1 MLDREISPVWHDRF
15 ARLIVRNLPNLPEVL
30 ALDIHCGTGRGTGE
44 LLHRLG
50 AGAKILA
57 IDPDEG
63 ALELAKTR
71 IRAEW
76 KNRVYFKS
84 GHFDDVTAMADD
96 SYNLVVAN
104 LVLGE
109 SVDLEPALGEMIRV
123 GKIGGRILATV
134 PLHGTWEEV
143 EDIFAEIL
151 RDAGMTA
158 ALRRLEA
165 LRAIR
170 PTGPQLGK
178 MLRNLG
184 AVEDDYVI
192 EHERF
197 QLLFPSG
204 REFLFAPV
212 IEHGPLQMWKA
223 VIGKDGAP
231 QELFWRLK
239 EAIDTYYAGHVLA
252 VTVHAGLIH
261 VEVAKGTARPG
272 PRLAARF
279 WRHYPE
285 LDKLWGGL
293 AVGYARVSDPILPF
307 SDADVSDFDLDIDID
322 ESDPRRRT
330 GAMRALRQTGRQA
343 AVETPSPE
351 DFGLRFRPRDPT
363 EASEIRALDAE
374 TSGLRARVPGS
385 EASGLRALSQLR
397 DTEISAVRPASSFR
411 RIPVAAD
418 EDDFS
423 ELNSFDTRSHKAV
436 PAARSP
442 APAAEPDEDL
452 SRLAETEDD
461 FSNLNDS
468 PLLPRRPISSSWRRS
483 SESSSS
489 RPVPTDL
496 RGDSESSAHRALAEL
511 SLRPGDSA
519 TAGRR
524 PSGPIPVARRAEA
537 SASQARRPTSGPSA
551 EASGRRPLGNT
562 ESSVSSRL
570 PDAAE
575 SGRRPLGNTE
585 SSVSSRLPDA
595 SGSGKR
601 PLGPTETSVSSR
613 LPDASGSGKRA
624 LGPTE
629 TSVSSRLP
637 DASSSGKR
645 PLGTTET
652 SGLLAGASGSGKR
665 PLGPTETSVAS
676 RLPDASGSGK
686 RPLGTTETSGLL
698 AGASGS
704 GKRPLGTTET
714 SGANLLA
721 DAAASGK
728 RLLSDSASGKR
739 PLPDLRKPEA
749 EAADSETSGSRPAA
763 RPTAPP
769 EASRPALPSLRLP
782 DPKPTSASSSGSM
795 FRPPTFKSPGEESLP
810 PVKHAFRPPGPES
823 VDEEEPEEIDELE
836 PVDEFEPDDE
846 PVFAAPR
853 PPPPKAPPPRPPSLS
868 PDKKK

>member
-76 KNRVYFKS
+76 KNRVYFKP

-239 EAIDTYYAGHVLA
+239 EAIDTYYSGHVLA

-307 SDADVSDFDLDIDID
+307 SESDVSDFDLDIDVD

-330 GAMRALRQTGRQA
+330 GAMRALRQTGRQP

-351 DFGLRFRPRDPT
+351 DFGLRFR
-363 EASEIRALDAE
+363 ESSEVRSLDAE
-374 TSGLRARVPGS
+374 SSGLRARIPGS

-397 DTEISAVRPASSFR
+397 DSEISTVRPASTFR
-411 RIPVAAD
+411 PAPVPVD

-423 ELNSFDTRSHKAV
+423 ELNNPDTRSHRTVRAG
-436 PAARSP
+436 R
-442 APAAEPDEDL
+442 AAEPAPTSEHDEDI
-452 SRLAETEDD
+452 SRLAESEDD
-461 FSNLNDS
+461 FSALNDI
-468 PLLPRRPISSSWRRS
+468 PLLPRRQHSGGLRRS
-483 SESSSS
+483 PSESSAA
-489 RPVPTDL
+489 RPVPAEL
-496 RGDSESSAHRALAEL
+496 RGDGESSAHRALAEL
-511 SLRPGDSA
+511 ALRPGDSA

-524 PSGPIPVARRAEA
+524 PSGPIPQARRLEPSSGQARRPLSSPTPEARRAETDA
-537 SASQARRPTSGPSA
+537 A
-551 EASGRRPLGNT
+551 ASGRRPLADA
-562 ESSVSSRL
+562 ESSGRRPADAETSDRR
-570 PDAAE
+570 PAADAAVSGKRPFADAE
-575 SGRRPLGNTE
+575 TSGATDRRAIADAAASGRRPLA
-585 SSVSSRLPDA
+585 DA
-595 SGSGKR
+595 
-601 PLGPTETSVSSR
+601 
-613 LPDASGSGKRA
+613 
-624 LGPTE
+624 
-629 TSVSSRLP
+629 
-637 DASSSGKR
+637 
-645 PLGTTET
+645 
-652 SGLLAGASGSGKR
+652 
-665 PLGPTETSVAS
+665 
-676 RLPDASGSGK
+676 
-686 RPLGTTETSGLL
+686 
-698 AGASGS
+698 
-704 GKRPLGTTET
+704 ET
-714 SGANLLA
+714 SGATDRRAIA

-728 RLLSDSASGKR
+728 RPLADAETSGARSLPGAAASGSRALSDSASGKR
-739 PLPDLRKPEA
+739 PLPELRKPSGPLESA
-749 EAADSETSGSRPAA
+749 ERTPSAPSAAAAPELRRSPSDPAAEPSSPRPAA
-763 RPTAPP
+763 RPAAPP
-769 EASRPALPSLRLP
+769 EAPKPSLPSFRLP
-782 DPKPTSASSSGSM
+782 EPKASASTSGST
-795 FRPPTFKSPGEESLP
+795 FRPPSFKPPGEDSLP
-810 PVKHAFRPPGPES
+810 PVKNAFRPPPSPEPD
-823 VDEEEPEEIDELE
+823 DEEEPEEIDELE
-836 PVDEFEPDDE
+836 PVDELEPDDE
-846 PVFAAPR
+846 PAPVVTAPR

>member
-71 IRAEW
+71 IRPEW
-76 KNRVYFKS
+76 KNRVYFKP

-123 GKIGGRILATV
+123 CKIGGRILATV

-307 SDADVSDFDLDIDID
+307 SESDVSDFDLDIDLD

-343 AVETPSPE
+343 VVETPSPE
-351 DFGLRFRPRDPT
+351 DFGLRFR
-363 EASEIRALDAE
+363 ESSEVRPLDAE
-374 TSGLRARVPGS
+374 SSGLRARVPGS

-397 DTEISAVRPASSFR
+397 DSEISSVRPASTFR
-411 RIPVAAD
+411 PTPVPVD

-423 ELNSFDTRSHKAV
+423 DLNNPDTRSHKVV
-436 PAARSP
+436 PPAQSP
-442 APAAEPDEDL
+442 APTSEPEEDL

-461 FSNLNDS
+461 FSELNDI
-468 PLLPRRPISSSWRRS
+468 PLLPRRQSSGSLRRS
-483 SESSSS
+483 PSESSAS
-489 RPVPTDL
+489 RPVPAEL
-496 RGDSESSAHRALAEL
+496 KGDGESSAHRALAEL
-511 SLRPGDSA
+511 ALRPGDSA

-524 PSGPIPVARRAEA
+524 PSGPIPQLRRTEP
-537 SASQARRPTSGPSA
+537 SAGQAARRPISGPNA
-551 EASGRRPLGNT
+551 EP
-562 ESSVSSRL
+562 
-570 PDAAE
+570 
-575 SGRRPLGNTE
+575 
-585 SSVSSRLPDA
+585 
-595 SGSGKR
+595 
-601 PLGPTETSVSSR
+601 
-613 LPDASGSGKRA
+613 
-624 LGPTE
+624 
-629 TSVSSRLP
+629 
-637 DASSSGKR
+637 
-645 PLGTTET
+645 
-652 SGLLAGASGSGKR
+652 
-665 PLGPTETSVAS
+665 
-676 RLPDASGSGK
+676 
-686 RPLGTTETSGLL
+686 
-698 AGASGS
+698 
-704 GKRPLGTTET
+704 
-714 SGANLLA
+714 

-728 RLLSDSASGKR
+728 RPIADAESSDRRPVADAATSGRRPIADAEASGKRPLDAETSDRRPAVDAAASGKRPVADAEASGAQPVPDAAASGRRALSDSASGKR
-739 PLPDLRKPEA
+739 PLPDLRKPT
-749 EAADSETSGSRPAA
+749 DPAA
-763 RPTAPP
+763 RPSSGPTAAADPSPTAAAAPEIRRPPRVPAPP
-769 EASRPALPSLRLP
+769 RPSPAGRARPPSRSLRRSRPSPRCRRSACPSRRPRPAPAPAAACSGRRPSSRPAR
-782 DPKPTSASSSGSM
+782 TAC
-795 FRPPTFKSPGEESLP
+795 R
-810 PVKHAFRPPGPES
+810 R
-823 VDEEEPEEIDELE
+823 
-836 PVDEFEPDDE
+836 
-846 PVFAAPR
+846 
-853 PPPPKAPPPRPPSLS
+853 
-868 PDKKK
+868 

>member
-71 IRAEW
+71 IRPEW

-307 SDADVSDFDLDIDID
+307 SESDVSDFDLDIDVD

-330 GAMRALRQTGRQA
+330 GAMRALRQTGRQP

-351 DFGLRFRPRDPT
+351 DFGLRFR
-363 EASEIRALDAE
+363 ESSEVRQLDAE
-374 TSGLRARVPGS
+374 SSGLRARVPGS

-397 DTEISAVRPASSFR
+397 DSEVSSLRPASSFR
-411 RIPVAAD
+411 PAPVAVD

-423 ELNSFDTRSHKAV
+423 DLNNPDTRSHKTV
-436 PAARSP
+436 SAAKTAEP
-442 APAAEPDEDL
+442 APTSEHEEDL

-461 FSNLNDS
+461 FSELNDI
-468 PLLPRRPISSSWRRS
+468 PLLPRRQNSGGLRRS
-483 SESSSS
+483 PSESSSS
-489 RPVPTDL
+489 RPVPAEL
-496 RGDSESSAHRALAEL
+496 RGDGESSAHRALAEL
-511 SLRPGDSA
+511 ALRPGDSA

-524 PSGPIPVARRAEA
+524 PSGPIPQLRRSEP
-537 SASQARRPTSGPSA
+537 SASQIRQP
-551 EASGRRPLGNT
+551 
-562 ESSVSSRL
+562 
-570 PDAAE
+570 AA
-575 SGRRPLGNTE
+575 GL
-585 SSVSSRLPDA
+585 A
-595 SGSGKR
+595 GSGKR
-601 PLGPTETSVSSR
+601 PAAEAEPNA
-613 LPDASGSGKRA
+613 DA
-624 LGPTE
+624 
-629 TSVSSRLP
+629 
-637 DASSSGKR
+637 ASSSGRR
-645 PLGTTET
+645 PIADAET
-652 SGLLAGASGSGKR
+652 SGKRPFDAADSASSGKR
-665 PLGPTETSVAS
+665 PLGPTETSVAQ
-676 RLPDASGSGK
+676 
-686 RPLGTTETSGLL
+686 RP
-698 AGASGS
+698 
-704 GKRPLGTTET
+704 P
-714 SGANLLA
+714 

-728 RLLSDSASGKR
+728 RPLTETSVAQRPPDAAASGKRPLTETSVAQRLPDAAASGKRPITETSVAQRLPDAAASGKRPITETSVAQRLPDAAASGSRALSDSASGKR
-739 PLPDLRKPEA
+739 PLPDLRKP
-749 EAADSETSGSRPAA
+749 TSGPTAAAERSPSSPTAAAPPEPSAPRPAA
-763 RPTAPP
+763 KPAAPP
-769 EASRPALPSLRLP
+769 EAPKPSFSSFRLP
-782 DPKPTSASSSGSM
+782 EPKAPASASTSGTS
-795 FRPPTFKSPGEESLP
+795 FRPPSFKLPGGEDSLP
-810 PVKHAFRPPGPES
+810 PVKSTFRPPPSS
-823 VDEEEPEEIDELE
+823 VDEDEDEPEEIDELE
-836 PVDEFEPDDE
+836 PVDELEPDDE
-846 PVFAAPR
+846 PAPVVTAPR

>member
-63 ALELAKTR
+63 ALEMAKTR

-76 KNRVYFKS
+76 KNRVYFKP

-123 GKIGGRILATV
+123 CKIGGRILATV

-252 VTVHAGLIH
+252 VTVQAGLIH

-307 SDADVSDFDLDIDID
+307 SDADFSDFDLDIDLD

-330 GAMRALRQTGRQA
+330 GALRALRTGRQPI
-343 AVETPSPE
+343 VETPSPE
-351 DFGLRFRPRDPT
+351 DFGLRFRPREPGEPSDVRP
-363 EASEIRALDAE
+363 LDAE
-374 TSGLRARVPGS
+374 TSGLRARPPGS

-397 DTEISAVRPASSFR
+397 DSEVSSIRPAGSFR
-411 RIPVAAD
+411 PVPVAVD

-423 ELNSFDTRSHKAV
+423 ELNNPDTRSHKTV
-436 PAARSP
+436 PAAQKTREP
-442 APAAEPDEDL
+442 APTSEHDEDL

-461 FSNLNDS
+461 FSELNDI
-468 PLLPRRPISSSWRRS
+468 PLLPPRRQTSGSVRRS
-483 SESSSS
+483 SESSAT
-489 RPVPTDL
+489 RPIPADL
-496 RGDSESSAHRALAEL
+496 VRGDSESSARRALEEL
-511 SLRPGDSA
+511 ALRPGDSERSSEFVAPSRRSISSPA
-519 TAGRR
+519 TA
-524 PSGPIPVARRAEA
+524 
-537 SASQARRPTSGPSA
+537 ARRPTSAPTA
-551 EASGRRPLGNT
+551 EARR
-562 ESSVSSRL
+562 
-570 PDAAE
+570 AE
-575 SGRRPLGNTE
+575 P
-585 SSVSSRLPDA
+585 
-595 SGSGKR
+595 
-601 PLGPTETSVSSR
+601 
-613 LPDASGSGKRA
+613 
-624 LGPTE
+624 
-629 TSVSSRLP
+629 
-637 DASSSGKR
+637 
-645 PLGTTET
+645 
-652 SGLLAGASGSGKR
+652 
-665 PLGPTETSVAS
+665 
-676 RLPDASGSGK
+676 
-686 RPLGTTETSGLL
+686 
-698 AGASGS
+698 
-704 GKRPLGTTET
+704 
-714 SGANLLA
+714 

-728 RLLSDSASGKR
+728 RPIADAESSGRRSVDAESSGRRSVDAESSGRRSVDAESSGRRSAHEETSGARPLPDAAASGKR
-739 PLPDLRKPEA
+739 PIADAATSGKRPIPEIRRSGLSGPA
-749 EAADSETSGSRPAA
+749 EAAEPEPRPPAPAERTPSAPAAAAAPEIRRPASGARPAA
-763 RPTAPP
+763 ADTSAPRAAAAARPAAPP
-769 EASRPALPSLRLP
+769 EAPKPSLPSFRLP
-782 DPKPTSASSSGSM
+782 ERTTTGSTGTSGL
-795 FRPPTFKSPGEESLP
+795 FRPPSFKPPGEDSLP
-810 PVKHAFRPPGPES
+810 PVKNAFINQNKAPPAGES
-823 VDEEEPEEIDELE
+823 QVDDEEEPEEIDELE
-836 PVDEFEPDDE
+836 HVDELEPDDE
-846 PVFAAPR
+846 PAPVVTAPR
-853 PPPPKAPPPRPPSLS
+853 PPPPKGPPPRPPSLS

>member
-50 AGAKILA
+50 AGAKVLA

-63 ALELAKTR
+63 ALEMAKTR

-76 KNRVYFKS
+76 KNRVYFKP

-123 GKIGGRILATV
+123 CKIGGRILATV

-239 EAIDTYYAGHVLA
+239 EAIDAYYAGHVLA
-252 VTVHAGLIH
+252 VTVQAGLIH

-307 SDADVSDFDLDIDID
+307 SDADFSDFDLDIDLD

-330 GAMRALRQTGRQA
+330 GALRALRTGRQPV
-343 AVETPSPE
+343 VETPSPE
-351 DFGLRFRPRDPT
+351 DFGLRFRPRDPG
-363 EASEIRALDAE
+363 EASDIRPLDAE
-374 TSGLRARVPGS
+374 TSGLRARPPGS
-385 EASGLRALSQLR
+385 EASGLRTLSQLR
-397 DTEISAVRPASSFR
+397 DSEISSVRPAGSFR
-411 RIPVAAD
+411 PVPVAVD

-423 ELNSFDTRSHKAV
+423 ELNNPDTRSHRTV
-436 PAARSP
+436 SP
-442 APAAEPDEDL
+442 APRAPEPAPTSEHDEDL

-461 FSNLNDS
+461 FSELNDI
-468 PLLPRRPISSSWRRS
+468 PLLPPRRQTSGSVRRS
-483 SESSSS
+483 SESSAT
-489 RPVPTDL
+489 RPIPADL
-496 RGDSESSAHRALAEL
+496 VRGDSESSTRRALEEL
-511 SLRPGDSA
+511 ALRPGDSERSSEFVA
-519 TAGRR
+519 PSRRSISSPTTAARR
-524 PSGPIPVARRAEA
+524 PA
-537 SASQARRPTSGPSA
+537 SAPIAEARRPTSGPIA
-551 EASGRRPLGNT
+551 EARRP
-562 ESSVSSRL
+562 E
-570 PDAAE
+570 P
-575 SGRRPLGNTE
+575 
-585 SSVSSRLPDA
+585 
-595 SGSGKR
+595 
-601 PLGPTETSVSSR
+601 
-613 LPDASGSGKRA
+613 
-624 LGPTE
+624 
-629 TSVSSRLP
+629 
-637 DASSSGKR
+637 
-645 PLGTTET
+645 
-652 SGLLAGASGSGKR
+652 
-665 PLGPTETSVAS
+665 
-676 RLPDASGSGK
+676 
-686 RPLGTTETSGLL
+686 
-698 AGASGS
+698 
-704 GKRPLGTTET
+704 
-714 SGANLLA
+714 

-728 RLLSDSASGKR
+728 RPIADAESSGRRPVDAESSGRRPAAEETSVAR
-739 PLPDLRKPEA
+739 PLPDAAASGRRPIADAATSGRRPIPELRRPGLSGPT
-749 EAADSETSGSRPAA
+749 EAAEPEPRPPAPAERTPSAPAAAAAPEIRRPASGARPAA
-763 RPTAPP
+763 ADTSAPRAAAAARPAAPP
-769 EASRPALPSLRLP
+769 EAPRPSLPSFRLP
-782 DPKPTSASSSGSM
+782 ERTAASTGTSGL
-795 FRPPTFKSPGEESLP
+795 FRPPSFKPPGEDSLP
-810 PVKHAFRPPGPES
+810 PVKNAFNQNKPPPGAGES
-823 VDEEEPEEIDELE
+823 QVDDEEEPEEIDELE
-836 PVDEFEPDDE
+836 HVDEIEPDDE
-846 PVFAAPR
+846 PAPVVTAPR

>member
-84 GHFDDVTAMADD
+84 GHFDNVTAMADD

-307 SDADVSDFDLDIDID
+307 SESDVSDFDLDIDVD

-330 GAMRALRQTGRQA
+330 GAMRALRQTGRQP

-351 DFGLRFRPRDPT
+351 DFGLRFR
-363 EASEIRALDAE
+363 ESSEVRQLDAE
-374 TSGLRARVPGS
+374 SSGLRTRVPGS

-397 DTEISAVRPASSFR
+397 DSEISTARPASSFR
-411 RIPVAAD
+411 RAPVAVD

-423 ELNSFDTRSHKAV
+423 DLNNPDTRSHKTV
-436 PAARSP
+436 SAAK
-442 APAAEPDEDL
+442 AAEPAPTSEHEEDL

-461 FSNLNDS
+461 FSELNDI
-468 PLLPRRPISSSWRRS
+468 PLLPRRQNSGGLRRS
-483 SESSSS
+483 PSESSAA
-489 RPVPTDL
+489 RPVTEL
-496 RGDSESSAHRALAEL
+496 RGDGESSAHRALAEL
-511 SLRPGDSA
+511 ALRPGDSA

-524 PSGPIPVARRAEA
+524 PSGPIPQLRRSEP
-537 SASQARRPTSGPSA
+537 SASQSARPTA
-551 EASGRRPLGNT
+551 
-562 ESSVSSRL
+562 
-570 PDAAE
+570 
-575 SGRRPLGNTE
+575 
-585 SSVSSRLPDA
+585 
-595 SGSGKR
+595 GSGKR
-601 PLGPTETSVSSR
+601 PAEAEPAADAASSSGR
-613 LPDASGSGKRA
+613 RPIADA
-624 LGPTE
+624 E
-629 TSVSSRLP
+629 
-637 DASSSGKR
+637 SSGKR
-645 PLGTTET
+645 PFDAAD
-652 SGLLAGASGSGKR
+652 SVASGKR
-665 PLGPTETSVAS
+665 PLGPTETSVAQ
-676 RLPDASGSGK
+676 
-686 RPLGTTETSGLL
+686 RP
-698 AGASGS
+698 
-704 GKRPLGTTET
+704 P
-714 SGANLLA
+714 

-728 RLLSDSASGKR
+728 RPVVPTETSVAQRLPDAAASGKRPLTETSVAQRLPDAAASGKRPLTETSVAQRLPDAAASGSRALSDSASGKR
-739 PLPDLRKPEA
+739 PLPDLRKP
-749 EAADSETSGSRPAA
+749 TSGPTAAAERSPSSPTAAAAPEPSAPRPAA
-763 RPTAPP
+763 KPAAPP
-769 EASRPALPSLRLP
+769 EAPKPSFSSFRLP
-782 DPKPTSASSSGSM
+782 EPKAPASASSSGAS
-795 FRPPTFKSPGEESLP
+795 FRPPSFRLPGEDSLP
-810 PVKHAFRPPGPES
+810 PVKNAFRPPSAAES
-823 VDEEEPEEIDELE
+823 VDDDEEEPEEIDELE
-836 PVDEFEPDDE
+836 PVDELEPDDE
-846 PVFAAPR
+846 PAPVVSAPR